1 LGLKGQWKIPVIV
14 VISILVFSVSLVS
27 ISAQGKYDI
36 PAWVKGVAGFWAE
49 DKITD
54 NDFGEG
60 LSFLINQGI
69 IIVPEM
75 ESLKQKV
82 TELED
87 KISDLE
93 KENAILKGEGIV
105 ITPPQP
111 TTAKHTITI
120 LLGASSITC
129 ADDDS
134 CVDKPKITIKVGDT
148 VTFKNNDSQTHY
160 FTSGSIQYGGPD
172 GLFNEVLNSGESFDF
187 TYDKVGSYNYFSINW
202 PWTDGEII
210 VNLN

>member
-54 NDFGEG
+54 DDFGEG

-69 IIVPEM
+69 IKIPEI
-75 ESLKQKV
+75 ELLKQKV
-82 TELED
+82 
-87 KISDLE
+87 SDLE
-93 KENAILKGEGIV
+93 KENAILRGEGIIV
-105 ITPPQP
+105 TQPEP
-111 TTAKHTITI
+111 TTAKHTIKI

-160 FTSGSIQYGGPD
+160 LTSGSIEYGRPS
-172 GLFNEVLNSGESFDF
+172 GLWQEVLNPGQTFDF
-187 TYDKVGSYNYFSINW
+187 TYDKVGSYNYFSMNW